1 MIESHESS
9 GESISPP
16 SPEKRLCVETV
27 RGHDTAP
34 QVRSGATPNSAV
46 TSVHPAPVHPASVHQ
61 TSPRSQKTA
70 PRQPQRAKQTLEH
83 RETKTYPPRPSP
95 SPRERQT
102 VLPKKKQ
109 PNRGPRRN
117 PPIRTSHPREISTEP
132 PLRTPLGES
141 AKNFFESNTAGS
153 LQTDSRTV
161 LVMTEVGGSRDAA
174 LMIRWMLGV
183 RGEVPPT
190 QIAHFQGRTEL
201 QEEGNL
207 SLLIDILA
215 PPTQGPLWSLNLGE
229 IPFSLTQLV
238 RIKEALSGPTC
249 AITHIFMEQLSQ
261 EYPKP
266 THSSAAGRDAQV
278 EADRGNGSPWANILR
293 ALIRAKAQQ
302 EETHQVSGLRRRAPK
317 RCHQDSLQHVVQP
330 FEPRQDKTWLA
341 VEKLSRASRAC
352 TETLKD
358 DHPHFFKN
366 RSLTKGRINAL
377 NSASVGGPVLTL

>member
-1 MIESHESS
+1 M
-9 GESISPP
+9 
-16 SPEKRLCVETV
+16 
-27 RGHDTAP
+27 
-34 QVRSGATPNSAV
+34 
-46 TSVHPAPVHPASVHQ
+46 
-61 TSPRSQKTA
+61 
-70 PRQPQRAKQTLEH
+70 
-83 RETKTYPPRPSP
+83 
-95 SPRERQT
+95 
-102 VLPKKKQ
+102 
-109 PNRGPRRN
+109 
-117 PPIRTSHPREISTEP
+117 
-132 PLRTPLGES
+132 GES

-366 RSLTKGRINAL
+366 RSLTKGRKCAL
-377 NSASVGGPVLTL
+377 SPPRWAGRFYPFEDLPREKGVGQRQGTCKATVFLCGRSSGTACGGGRGGPPLGLGPARPRGGT